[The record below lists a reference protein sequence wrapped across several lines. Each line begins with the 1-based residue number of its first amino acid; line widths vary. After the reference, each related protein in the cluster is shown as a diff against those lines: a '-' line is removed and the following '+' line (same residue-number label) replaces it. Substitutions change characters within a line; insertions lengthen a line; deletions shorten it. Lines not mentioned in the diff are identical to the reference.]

1 MPPHPSPDL
10 SVRERERER
19 SIKRDLKRDLRL
31 DVRII
36 LHVDTERE
44 LALPAGTKRRD
55 RYRAI
60 DHQRS
65 HQETSSRYTRDV
77 CPRYRSRS
85 NARIYARTRTYWR
98 GEVRFTRAKVTSIR
112 ERVVWCGFVGWN
124 RIFSCRLVVVFTNVV
139 SFNEARFKY
148 EEKEG
153 NLWTDRES

>member
-10 SVRERERER
+10 SVEERERER
-19 SIKRDLKRDLRL
+19 PIKSDLRL

-36 LHVDTERE
+36 FHADTE

-85 NARIYARTRTYWR
+85 NARIYARAHTQTYICTGEEERRRKREEER
-98 GEVRFTRAKVTSIR
+98 GEVCFIRTKVILWL
-112 ERVVWCGFVGWN
+112 E
-124 RIFSCRLVVVFTNVV
+124 RLVDFFLDIFLSPSCTECCSLTVLST
-139 SFNEARFKY
+139 R
-148 EEKEG
+148 
-153 NLWTDRES
+153 T

>member
-10 SVRERERER
+10 SVEERERER
-19 SIKRDLKRDLRL
+19 PIKSDLRL

-36 LHVDTERE
+36 FHADTE

-85 NARIYARTRTYWR
+85 NARIYARAHTQTYICTGEEERRRKREEER
-98 GEVRFTRAKVTSIR
+98 GEVCFIRTKVTLWL
-112 ERVVWCGFVGWN
+112 E
-124 RIFSCRLVVVFTNVV
+124 RLVDFFLDIFLSLVAQSV
-139 SFNEARFKY
+139 AR
-148 EEKEG
+148 
-153 NLWTDRES
+153 

>member
-10 SVRERERER
+10 SVEERERER
-19 SIKRDLKRDLRL
+19 PIKSDLRL

-36 LHVDTERE
+36 FHADTE

-85 NARIYARTRTYWR
+85 NARIYARTHTHTDIYMHWRRREKKKKRRRKGGGLFHSHEGYSLARETGGFLLGYFPVASCTECCSLTVLSTRT
-98 GEVRFTRAKVTSIR
+98 
-112 ERVVWCGFVGWN
+112 
-124 RIFSCRLVVVFTNVV
+124 
-139 SFNEARFKY
+139 
-148 EEKEG
+148 
-153 NLWTDRES
+153 

>member
-1 MPPHPSPDL
+1 MPPHPSHDL

-19 SIKRDLKRDLRL
+19 PIKSDLKRDLRL

-36 LHVDTERE
+36 FHADTE

-85 NARIYARTRTYWR
+85 NARIYALTHTHICTYVYSGEEERRKGKGGGKRERERVCFIRTKVTSARIFSRRCYYTYRALFANSFLTRTRT
-98 GEVRFTRAKVTSIR
+98 
-112 ERVVWCGFVGWN
+112 
-124 RIFSCRLVVVFTNVV
+124 
-139 SFNEARFKY
+139 
-148 EEKEG
+148 
-153 NLWTDRES
+153 